1 MAAPLQ
7 SQPLSHHNQMLER
20 GSQRQGNECPK
31 LCPAGS
37 SSGMDTHTLKALWGM
52 GKVAE
57 YSPRWGV
64 GQRKGR

>member
-37 SSGMDTHTLKALWGM
+37 SSGMEKKSLCYGPPPDATQDLQG
-52 GKVAE
+52 
-57 YSPRWGV
+57 
-64 GQRKGR
+64 